1 MSNYVNQR
9 ERIDDAFVS
18 AVFNID
24 VEAVERLLKTA
35 DYDKS
40 LFDNVCLKER
50 HLCPINWITQLWKII
65 LAEPETWRKDCQEK
79 VSKKKRKCLTCKKK
93 S

>member
-1 MSNYVNQR
+1 MSNCVNQR

-79 VSKKKRKCLTCKKK
+79 VNKKKRDNQ
-93 S
+93 